1 MIMPSIEEFWSLP
14 INGELCDFY
23 KSMICSLNVSNE
35 TKKKLSVPLLMQA
48 SPGYV
53 NNQGKGVFFVGQ
65 ETCGWD
71 GNAETVGD
79 TYESFLRDSSREH
92 RMMEAQSD
100 FIVDRYG
107 RSRHKNAPLWTAFR
121 DVVRVKTDADAVY
134 RPFLW
139 SNIMACD
146 YEGHTFRNYMS
157 PEEENEFIEFSKRKF
172 LGELSIL
179 KPKVCLL
186 FTGPDYDYVIERYFD
201 LPKNWEKNDIRS
213 LKECSNPHEP
223 LLIFVKMF
231 EWKECLF
238 IRTYHP
244 KSLRMQKKW
253 KIVDIIAETVD
264 NLLK

>member
-1 MIMPSIEEFWSLP
+1 MSIPSIKEFWSLP
-14 INGELCDFY
+14 INSELCDFY
-23 KSMICSLNVSNE
+23 KSMICSLNVSDE

-53 NNQGKGVFFVGQ
+53 NNPGKGVFFVGQ
-65 ETCGWD
+65 ETWGWG
-71 GNAETVGD
+71 GNSATVG
-79 TYESFLRDSSREH
+79 TSYESFLRDSDREY

-100 FIVDRYG
+100 FIVDRYE
-107 RSRHKNAPLWTAFR
+107 RSQKNSPLWDAFR
-121 DVVRVKTDADAVY
+121 DVARVKTVADIAY

-139 SNIMACD
+139 SDIVACD
-146 YEGHTFRNYMS
+146 FEGHSFLNCMS
-157 PEEENEFIEFSKRKF
+157 QKEENEFIEFSKRKF

-186 FTGPDYDYVIERYFD
+186 FTGPNYDYILERYFN

-213 LKECSNPHEP
+213 LNECSNPQEP
-223 LLIFVKMF
+223 LLIYVKTF
-231 EWKECLF
+231 EWNGCLF

-244 KSLRMQKKW
+244 NHLRLSSKW